1 MKYSAILL
9 VFMRYFRK
17 KRLRW
22 FREWFPPEA
31 CRTIVDVGGTPQIW
45 DMLRYPSAIS
55 LVNSDTHEVAPSNG
69 YATAVADGR
78 MLPFQNRAFDLA
90 FSNSVIEHVGG
101 WADMERFASEL
112 RRVGSSYFCQ
122 TPNKW
127 FPIEPHL
134 GTIFLHWFP
143 WLLNQYLVVRYLT
156 LWGLINKP
164 SRAATANS
172 LSGIHLLTRSQIER
186 LFPDAHIVTE
196 RFLLLPKSYTAVRS

>member
-1 MKYSAILL
+1 MKYSSILR
-9 VFMRYFRK
+9 VFMRYFRE
-17 KRLRW
+17 KRLQW
-22 FREWFPPEA
+22 FRQSFPPEA
-31 CRTIVDVGGTPQIW
+31 CRTIVDVGGTAHIW

-55 LVNSDTHEVAPSNG
+55 IVNSDTRELALSNG

-78 MLPFQNRAFDLA
+78 MLPFPNRAFDLA

-101 WADMERFASEL
+101 WDDMERFASEL
-112 RRVGSSYFCQ
+112 RRVGNSYFCQ

-143 WLLNQYLVVRYLT
+143 WLLHQYFVVRYLT

-164 SRAATANS
+164 SRATAAQS
-172 LSGIHLLTRSQIER
+172 LAEIRLLTRSELER
-186 LFPDAHIVTE
+186 LFPDAQIVTE